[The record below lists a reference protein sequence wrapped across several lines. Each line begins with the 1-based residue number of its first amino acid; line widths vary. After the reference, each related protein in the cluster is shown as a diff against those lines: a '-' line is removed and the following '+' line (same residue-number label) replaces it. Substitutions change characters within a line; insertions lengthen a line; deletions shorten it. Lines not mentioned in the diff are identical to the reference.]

1 MNKDEEARAICQSLR
16 DTNDFWA
23 NHPDGG
29 YRIDARPDEEED
41 NS

>member
-16 DTNDFWA
+16 DTNDFWVA
-23 NHPDGG
+23 NGG

-41 NS
+41 N